1 MKSKIFAAFPSV
13 LAFKK
18 AFECIEPDYA
28 NRIENIQTAPEAS
41 VIQPDYKAATVGTC
55 PSLPIVNTYNIK
67 DDQIKIYWSRFITIF
82 IDLMHSTQCH

>member
-1 MKSKIFAAFPSV
+1 MKSKIFAALPSI

-41 VIQPDYKAATVGTC
+41 VV
-55 PSLPIVNTYNIK
+55 
-67 DDQIKIYWSRFITIF
+67 
-82 IDLMHSTQCH
+82 